1 MLHCM
6 AVILV
11 SLPIASTDRL
21 WRSRTLKFERNW
33 CDLLQV
39 NAEGFA
45 REGRLSGIRGWER
58 TNSIIPLYHTFSLR
72 ETVVGICNAIAPTH
86 RLKDPED
93 RSSRDLF
100 CSDQCTELWLG
111 RESMHGER
119 LAKRMVLGEGDENCE
134 GGDRGDV
141 QRKVMGLDQGME
153 LEGKMKIERAMR
165 E

>member
-1 MLHCM
+1 M

-86 RLKDPED
+86 RLKDQRTDPPEIYFAPINAQSCGWGG
-93 RSSRDLF
+93 RACMVRDW
-100 CSDQCTELWLG
+100 Q
-111 RESMHGER
+111 
-119 LAKRMVLGEGDENCE
+119 
-134 GGDRGDV
+134 RGWCWV
-141 QRKVMGLDQGME
+141 RVMRIVRVVIGVTFS
-153 LEGKMKIERAMR
+153 GK
-165 E
+165 